1 MEACKRLGM
10 RQISAIMREF
20 TEEEAFLAR
29 ASENLVR
36 NCYIDPIEEA
46 RGYKMLLD
54 KGWTINAIGHRVGK
68 SDSYVCE
75 RLALLGR
82 LDQRI
87 LSRIANGKLSA
98 SHAELI
104 SRIPDTLTQ
113 TDVADLVAK
122 KRLSVRSLE
131 NMLNHAPAPTKVS
144 VENICD
150 KLYVQIPREHLI
162 AIGLDGNASG
172 LFLYVRGRKLIL
184 ETIERPTTRDET
196 LTPSRGKQ
204 KFARANLGPNAQSQV
219 AKPAI
224 IGLETIAA
232 SSVDC

>member
-1 MEACKRLGM
+1 MVVLQESNQVVYLDLSSLRAPSWTHRPIKETIVGELRANNTANGLLQPLVIRPTSGEYEIVFGNHRVEACKRLGM

-144 VENICD
+144 VENICE
-150 KLYVQIPREHLI
+150 KLYDQRPKKDRIDV
-162 AIGLDGNASG
+162 GLDVEA
-172 LFLYVRGRKLIL
+172 
-184 ETIERPTTRDET
+184 
-196 LTPSRGKQ
+196 
-204 KFARANLGPNAQSQV
+204 
-219 AKPAI
+219 
-224 IGLETIAA
+224 
-232 SSVDC
+232 